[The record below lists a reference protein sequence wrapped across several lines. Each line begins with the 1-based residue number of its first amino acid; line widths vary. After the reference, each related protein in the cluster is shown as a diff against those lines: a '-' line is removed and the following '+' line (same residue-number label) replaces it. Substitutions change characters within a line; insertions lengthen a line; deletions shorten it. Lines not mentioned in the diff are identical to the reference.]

1 MKRFLQLL
9 SVLLLT
15 CALVSVADAKPKKKK
30 PKCDPGNAKVNIT
43 CPTAKALKAGIS
55 ACPNT
60 GCGLVDPLL
69 NKQKNIDTGNPD
81 SAEDKDFQYLADL
94 PERVPGYNKIG
105 DPRQPLVDKGEGK
118 MIRIVAYALAA
129 RKGSKESCNCGLT
142 KAADTDN
149 HIPLVDEPTL
159 KLTARATPGKPAT
172 DTTKEVKPKTAV
184 QNTLKKREAFSE
196 TAEFTP
202 RVRLTHP
209 NLAGARLQAL
219 ISKAPKGVL
228 LVRVTGV
235 QMYDSEHAVGCHKLL
250 RHNDWEIHPV
260 FHLEYCPRSKTCTK
274 DSDANWQ
281 DLER

>member
-15 CALVSVADAKPKKKK
+15 CALVSFADAKPKKKK
-30 PKCDPGNAKVNIT
+30 PQCDPGKAKIDIT
-43 CPTAKALKAGIS
+43 CPTAQELKAGIK
-55 ACPNT
+55 ACPDT
-60 GCGLVDPLL
+60 GCGTVDPLL
-69 NKQKNIDTGNPD
+69 NKQKNIENGDPQ
-81 SAEDKDFQYLADL
+81 SAEDKDFQYLAGL
-94 PERVPGYNKIG
+94 PEKVAGYKKIG
-105 DPRQPLVDKGEGK
+105 DPRKPLTDQGEGK

-149 HIPLVDEPTL
+149 HIVLVDKPTL
-159 KLTARATPGKPAT
+159 KLTAKATPGQPAT
-172 DTTKEVKPKTAV
+172 PTTKEVKPKTAA

-202 RVRLTHP
+202 RVRLNHP

-219 ISKAPKGVL
+219 ISKAPKGAL

-260 FHLEYCPRSKTCTK
+260 FHLEYCTKGKTCAAG
-274 DSDANWQ
+274 SDANWVNIEQ
-281 DLER
+281 